1 MKENFIAVLDHGFVK
16 IHNIAGPTRRA
27 QNLDEF
33 DADDTDPANTARM
46 SYGEM
51 NGDRTREEDLKL
63 AEYLMKHLHTGPFEQ
78 IEIWVEMKLPI
89 FVARQWV
96 RHRTAS
102 LNEVSGR
109 YVQLP
114 PEWYIPFPDDVGI
127 KSESNKQGRNVHYD
141 MSLSDLEVAKEYC
154 ARLDN
159 KCGESYKEYTY
170 ALNAGIPTELARLF
184 LHLNHY
190 THWMWKQDLHNMM
203 HLLSLRE
210 DSHAQFEIRVY
221 ASAIARALHKQLP
234 HSMELYDKYRK
245 L

>member
-1 MKENFIAVLDHGFVK
+1 MLKTTSVLDHGFVR

-27 QNLDEF
+27 VYLDTF
-33 DADDTDPANTARM
+33 DADDADPANTARM
-46 SYGEM
+46 SYDEM
-51 NGDRTREEDLKL
+51 DGDRTREADLKL
-63 AEYLMKHLHTGPFEQ
+63 ADYLMKNKHTSPFEM

-114 PEWYIPFPDDVGI
+114 PEWYVPEPQHVGMQAT
-127 KSESNKQGRNVHYD
+127 SNKQGRELFLNGEEIQLT
-141 MSLSDLEVAKEYC
+141 SAQTYC
-154 ARLDN
+154 
-159 KCGESYKEYTY
+159 E
-170 ALNAGIPTELARLF
+170 ALNRTCRNSYAEYELALEAGIPTELARLF

-190 THWMWKQDLHNMM
+190 THWMWKQNLHNMM

-210 DSHAQFEIRVY
+210 DGHAQYEIRVY
-221 ASAIARALHKQLP
+221 ANAIVAALREQLP

>member
-1 MKENFIAVLDHGFVK
+1 MKDKTPVLDHGFIK
-16 IHNIAGPTRRA
+16 IHNMAGPTRRA
-27 QNLDEF
+27 TSLDEF
-33 DADDTDPANTARM
+33 DANDVDPPNVARM
-46 SYGEM
+46 SFGEM
-51 NGDRTREEDLKL
+51 NGERTEVEDLKL
-63 AEYLMKHLHTGPFEQ
+63 AEYLMSNWHTGPFEQ

-109 YVQLP
+109 YIQLP
-114 PEWYIPFPDDVGI
+114 AEWYIPELENVGI
-127 KSESNKQGRNVHYD
+127 KAASNKQGREIPAA
-141 MSLSDLEVAKEYC
+141 S
-154 ARLDN
+154 
-159 KCGESYKEYTY
+159 GESELDLARKFCYF
-170 ALNAGIPTELARLF
+170 LNASCEDSYEGYETALSEGIPTELARLF

-210 DSHAQFEIRVY
+210 DSHAQYEICQY
-221 ASAIARALHKQLP
+221 AHAIANALREQLP
-234 HSMELYDKYRK
+234 HSMKLYDKYRK

>member
-1 MKENFIAVLDHGFVK
+1 MIKTIVLDHGFIK

-27 QNLDEF
+27 ISLDEF
-33 DADDTDPANTARM
+33 DADDIDPANTARM

-51 NGDRTREEDLKL
+51 DSDRAREDDLKL
-63 AEYLMKHLHTGPFEQ
+63 AAYLMKNKHTSPFEM
-78 IEIWVEMKLPI
+78 IVIWVEMKLPI

-109 YVQLP
+109 YIKLP
-114 PEWYIPFPDDVGI
+114 PEWYIPKPEQVGF
-127 KSESNKQGRNVHYD
+127 KTASSKQGR
-141 MSLSDLEVAKEYC
+141 EVSSKLTEDELDIAASYCNTLDRVCRSSYNEYE
-154 ARLDN
+154 L
-159 KCGESYKEYTY
+159 
-170 ALNAGIPTELARLF
+170 ALNVGVPTELARLF

-203 HLLSLRE
+203 HLLALRE
-210 DSHAQFEIRVY
+210 DSHAQYEVRQYVH
-221 ASAIARALHKQLP
+221 AIIGALREQLP
-234 HSMELYDKYRK
+234 HSMELYDKYCK

>member
-1 MKENFIAVLDHGFVK
+1 MLKTIPVLDHGFIK

-27 QNLDEF
+27 ISLDEF
-33 DADDTDPANTARM
+33 DADDVDPANTARM

-51 NGDRTREEDLKL
+51 NGDRTHKEDLGL
-63 AEYLMKHLHTGPFEQ
+63 AKYLMEHMHTGPFEQ

-89 FVARQWV
+89 FVARQWI

-109 YVQLP
+109 YITLP
-114 PEWYIPFPDDVGI
+114 PEWYIPSFENVGI
-127 KSESNKQGRNVHYD
+127 KAASNKQGRDITDTPGNT
-141 MSLSDLEVAKEYC
+141 AKAKAYC
-154 ARLDN
+154 R
-159 KCGESYKEYTY
+159 
-170 ALNAGIPTELARLF
+170 ALNRVCRSSYNEYEIALNDGIPTELARLF

-190 THWMWKQDLHNMM
+190 THWIWKQNLHNMM

-210 DSHAQFEIRVY
+210 DSHAQFEVRQY
-221 ASAIARALHKQLP
+221 AHVIAAGLREQLP

-245 L
+245 QK